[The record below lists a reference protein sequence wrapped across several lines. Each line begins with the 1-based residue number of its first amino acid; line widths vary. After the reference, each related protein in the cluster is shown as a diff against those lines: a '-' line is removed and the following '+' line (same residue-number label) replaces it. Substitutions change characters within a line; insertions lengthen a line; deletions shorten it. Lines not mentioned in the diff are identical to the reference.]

1 MRGSSGCGM
10 LRNMPEVISLYIH
23 IPFCRHRCA
32 YCDFNTY
39 AGQEDLIPAYVQ
51 ALQREITQVA
61 GRLSYP
67 VEVGTIFFGGGTPT
81 YIPVEGLEDILD
93 TCRRVF
99 RLSED
104 CEISVEANPGT
115 VSRESLRKLREAG
128 FNRISLGM
136 QSARINELRL
146 LEREHSPVA
155 VIEAVE
161 AARLAGF
168 DNINLDL
175 IFGIPGQ
182 TMDTWQQSLN
192 FALSLKP
199 EHLSLYA
206 LTIEHGT
213 PFKKW
218 IDRGLVNAP
227 DDDLAADHYE
237 YACQVLDSIGY
248 DHYEI
253 SNWAIKRNGRTLTCR
268 HNLQYW
274 RYLPYIGLGAGA
286 HGFLQGYRTVNVR
299 GIKAY
304 VERMIS
310 APVMPYPASSAAEQV
325 NELDIWTQMQEK
337 MMVGLRLLKEGVETN
352 GFVQQFGIEIEE
364 VFGGLISRLVRQGL
378 LEWAETDEQRCVRL
392 SRRGWLLGNRVFRE
406 FVGLPEPAVI
416 QNKVHSTTTRVP

>member
-1 MRGSSGCGM
+1 MHGSSGCGM
-10 LRNMPEVISLYIH
+10 LRNMPEAISLYIH

-61 GRLSYP
+61 GRLSSP

-81 YIPVEGLEDILD
+81 YIAAEGLENILD

-115 VSRESLRKLREAG
+115 VSREGLRKLWEAG

-136 QSARINELRL
+136 QSASINELRL

-227 DDDLAADHYE
+227 DDDLAADQYE

-253 SNWAIKRNGRTLTCR
+253 SNWAIKRNGRTLACR

-364 VFGGLISRLVRQGL
+364 VFGSLISRLIRQGL
-378 LEWAETDEQRCVRL
+378 LEWAETDEKRCVRL
-392 SRRGWLLGNRVFRE
+392 SRGGWLLGNRVFRE

-416 QNKVHSTTTRVP
+416 QNKIHSTTTRVP